1 MYCPRCGAQNKAEQ
15 KYCRQCGLP
24 LTIVRLALEGQAD
37 KAIEK
42 YKKGRDSISGGVIT
56 LSLCSIGALI
66 NILLTPN
73 PWNLYLATLNL
84 VLGLLIAIPM
94 VITGYKRLSQADR
107 LVRMKDQSQRMIDEQ
122 SQQIDG
128 SLSAASVTD
137 PLLSRP
143 LTPRSVTEQT
153 TLNLTIPKGEH

>member
-107 LVRMKDQSQRMIDEQ
+107 LVRMKDQSQRMIDE
-122 SQQIDG
+122 
-128 SLSAASVTD
+128 
-137 PLLSRP
+137 
-143 LTPRSVTEQT
+143 
-153 TLNLTIPKGEH
+153 